1 MKGILNTICIV
12 LLILVISESDFKLDF
27 SLPAKPDTV
36 AVVYE
41 SSNQIP
47 EPYVTGALGKLQADG
62 LQTRIFDKDIVTGTG
77 AVPTSLKEAIE
88 KAIENGLP
96 ALVVLSN
103 GKVVNVQDLPKTES
117 EIIEAAK

>member
-12 LLILVISESDFKLDF
+12 LLILVISESDFSFDV
-27 SLPAKPDTV
+27 SLPSKPDTV

-47 EPYVTGALGKLQADG
+47 KPYVTGALGKLQADG
-62 LQTRIFDKDIVTGTG
+62 LQTRIFDKDVITGTG
-77 AVPTSLKEAIE
+77 AVPNKLKEAIE

-96 ALVVLSN
+96 ALVILSD
-103 GKVVNVQDLPKTES
+103 GKVVSVQDLPKTES
-117 EIIEAAK
+117 EIIEAVK

>member
-1 MKGILNTICIV
+1 MKGIVNTVCII
-12 LLILVISESDFKLDF
+12 LLILVISESNF
-27 SLPAKPDTV
+27 SFNIALPSKPDTV

-47 EPYVTGALGKLQADG
+47 KPYVTGALGKLQADG
-62 LQTRIFDKDIVTGTG
+62 LQTRIFDKDIVTGDG
-77 AVPTSLKEAIE
+77 QVPNYLKEAIE

-103 GKVVNVQDLPKTES
+103 GKIVSVQDLPKTES